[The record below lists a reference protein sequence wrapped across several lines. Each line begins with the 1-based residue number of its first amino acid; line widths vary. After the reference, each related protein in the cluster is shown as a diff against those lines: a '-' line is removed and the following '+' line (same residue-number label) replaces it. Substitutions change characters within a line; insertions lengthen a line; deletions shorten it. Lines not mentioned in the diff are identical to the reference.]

1 VEAKSTRARST
12 MPRKP
17 TIILLLA
24 LTVGACTDA
33 RGFNA
38 FEAAC
43 VDQYQLQRATPEFQ
57 TCVARERQ
65 LFEFRF
71 RAANPKPPA

>member
-1 VEAKSTRARST
+1 MSTRTRFAV
-12 MPRKP
+12 PRKP
-17 TIILLLA
+17 TIILLLTLA
-24 LTVGACTDA
+24 VGACTDA

-43 VDQYQLQRATPEFQ
+43 VDQYQLQPATPEFH
-57 TCVARERQ
+57 TCVTRERQ